1 MQVNDTLPDQ
11 KTAQEL
17 GLTKEEFARIKE
29 LMGRAPNS
37 TELQIFAAMWSE
49 QCSYKNS
56 LRWIKTLPRE
66 GKPLL
71 VNGGVENAGLVDIGD
86 GLACAFKIEAFNR
99 EVSIDPYN
107 GSGAGL
113 GGIHRDIFTM
123 GARPVAAFNSLR
135 FGSIETRRSKEL
147 VRSVAQGMGDYGN
160 ALGIPTVGGEVRFDP
175 GYENTI
181 AANAMS
187 VGTVQAAEAIFARA
201 DGPGNPVFILGAPT
215 ARNLV
220 TSAPQQPDDK
230 RSETAPPVHIGD
242 PFLEKRLLEAVLE
255 ALQTHAIIGMQDLG
269 AAGIACAAAE
279 MCAKSSTGMKIELE
293 KIPQNAPGMSA
304 AEILLSES
312 PERMLFVSKKGM
324 EQILA
329 PVFEKWD
336 LLCVQIG
343 QVTDNGRVI
352 ATLSGEPA
360 ADITAQALVIGG
372 GAPVY
377 ERSQQRPKY
386 LNNIGHYKL
395 SKVKSPNDYVQTAW
409 KLFSSPNIVS
419 KKWIY
424 EQSDSMAG
432 INNLTLN
439 RPADAALVRIKDTRR
454 ALALTIGCNAAY
466 VYADPYF
473 GAMIAVSQAARNI
486 VCSGAEPLAL
496 TNCLNFGNP
505 YDPEVYWQFSQAVR
519 GVGDA
524 ARKLGIPVSG
534 GKVSFY
540 NQTVDGEQ
548 DKAIPPTPTIG
559 MLGLLNDYE
568 ELMSLFFKEEGRQI
582 YMIGTPHN
590 DLGSSEYLRVVHGI
604 WHSPPPVFDLD
615 EEFHIQKN
623 LRKIIQMGLI
633 ESAHDISEGGL
644 LVCLMECAMVKGLG
658 FDIETDTN
666 FRKDAYLFGESQSRI
681 VVATKEENEDELV
694 NYLNSNNLPFSKLG
708 EVIGKQAVIDGKNFG
723 AISKWKGLYD
733 NFMGDKLE

>member
-1 MQVNDTLPDQ
+1 MQVNDTLPDL

-29 LMGRAPNS
+29 MMGRTPNF
-37 TELQIFAAMWSE
+37 TELHIFAAMWSE

-71 VNGGVENAGLVDIGD
+71 VEGGVENAGLIDIGD

-99 EVSIDPYN
+99 ETSVDPYN
-107 GSGAGL
+107 GAATGL

-123 GARPVAAFNSLR
+123 GARPIAALNSLR

-147 VRSVAQGMGDYGN
+147 VRGLAKGMGNYGN
-160 ALGIPTVGGEVRFDP
+160 AFGVPTVGGEIYFDP
-175 GYENTI
+175 SYEGAIVVNT
-181 AANAMS
+181 MS
-187 VGTVQAAEAIFARA
+187 VGTVQAADAVFARA
-201 DGPGNPVFILGAPT
+201 SGPGNPVFIVGAST
-215 ARNLV
+215 GRNHPV
-220 TSAPQQPDDK
+220 AAPEQAAEEHHD
-230 RSETAPPVHIGD
+230 TTPPIQISD
-242 PFLEKRLLEAVLE
+242 PFLEKCLLEATLE
-255 ALQTHAIIGMQDLG
+255 ALQTRAIVGMQDLG

-279 MCAKSSTGMKIELE
+279 MCAKSNTGMRIELDSV
-293 KIPQNAPGMSA
+293 PQSTTGMSSTD
-304 AEILLSES
+304 ILLSES
-312 PERMLFVSKKGM
+312 PERMLFVAKSGT
-324 EQILA
+324 EETLLPI
-329 PVFEKWD
+329 FEKWD
-336 LLCVQIG
+336 LNCVRIG
-343 QVTDNGRVI
+343 EVTDDGRLVF
-352 ATLSGEPA
+352 LQGGEPV

-377 ERSQQRPKY
+377 ERAQQRPRY
-386 LNNIGHYKL
+386 LNKIGNYKL
-395 SKVKSPNDYVQTAW
+395 NKVKSPNDYLQTAW
-409 KLFSSPNIVS
+409 KLFSSPNVVS

-432 INNLTLN
+432 INNLSPN
-439 RPADAALVRIKDTRR
+439 RPTDAALVRIKDTRR
-454 ALALTIGCNAAY
+454 ALALTADCNAAY
-466 VYADPYF
+466 VYADPYI
-473 GAMIAVSQAARNI
+473 GAMIAVSEAARNI

-496 TNCLNFGNP
+496 TNCLNFGSP
-505 YDPEVYWQFSQAVR
+505 YDPEVYWQFVQSVR
-519 GVGDA
+519 GIGDA

-540 NQTVDGEQ
+540 NQSVDGEQ
-548 DKAIPPTPTIG
+548 IEAIHPTPTIG
-559 MLGLLNDYE
+559 MVGLLNDYE

-590 DLGSSEYLRVVHGI
+590 DLNSSEYLRVVHGI

-623 LRKIIQMGLI
+623 LRKIIHTGLI

-644 LVCLMECAMVKGLG
+644 LVCLMECAIVKGLG
-658 FDIETDTN
+658 FDIECDTN

-681 VVATKEENEDELV
+681 VVTTKEENEDELV
-694 NYLNSNNLPFSKLG
+694 NYLNSNNVPFSKLG
-708 EVIGKQAVIDGKNFG
+708 EVVGKHAIIDGKDFG
-723 AISKWKGLYD
+723 AISKWKGVYD
-733 NFMGDKLE
+733 NFMADKLE